1 MEGALQERCP
11 ARFILF
17 FPIVQPLHPRLHI
30 RNIAVTDIRPL
41 LTPLYNR
48 GLYKLKLYE

>member
-1 MEGALQERCP
+1 MTNMEGALQERCP

-30 RNIAVTDIRPL
+30 RNYI
-41 LTPLYNR
+41 
-48 GLYKLKLYE
+48 